1 SLLTM
6 VSVPE
11 SVLDTSGPIAAIPG
25 SRLCGCV
32 AALASPAATD
42 ALLRARSL
50 SRHYQLTTSVLTSR
64 ITRPWVAQQDVIETA
79 VRGPSD
85 CSTGDRVPDGVREG
99 PMVNTTLRDAFERW
113 KGALIDQDKQT
124 TKTARHRAHA
134 RVTSME
140 DLIAETP
147 ADDIEGVGIK
157 LALYV
162 YMSGVD
168 PDTADSAVEQV
179 LSVYRDCARVLGRNL

>member
-1 SLLTM
+1 
-6 VSVPE
+6 
-11 SVLDTSGPIAAIPG
+11 
-25 SRLCGCV
+25 
-32 AALASPAATD
+32 
-42 ALLRARSL
+42 
-50 SRHYQLTTSVLTSR
+50 
-64 ITRPWVAQQDVIETA
+64 
-79 VRGPSD
+79 
-85 CSTGDRVPDGVREG
+85 
-99 PMVNTTLRDAFERW
+99 MVNTTLRDAFDRW

-124 TKTARHRAHA
+124 TEAARHRAHA

-168 PDTADSAVEQV
+168 PEKADSAVEQV
-179 LSVYRDCARVLGRNL
+179 LSAYKDCVRVLGRDLLAEVKSMIPASQQHTTKLGRRARPHALQRAIAARPESKDRRFDRLF

>member
-1 SLLTM
+1 M
-6 VSVPE
+6 K
-11 SVLDTSGPIAAIPG
+11 
-25 SRLCGCV
+25 R
-32 AALASPAATD
+32 
-42 ALLRARSL
+42 
-50 SRHYQLTTSVLTSR
+50 
-64 ITRPWVAQQDVIETA
+64 
-79 VRGPSD
+79 
-85 CSTGDRVPDGVREG
+85 
-99 PMVNTTLRDAFERW
+99 MLRDAFDRW
-113 KGALIDQDKQT
+113 KDALVDQNKQ
-124 TKTARHRAHA
+124 KTRAARHHAHA

-179 LSVYRDCARVLGRNL
+179 LSAYSDCVRVFGRDLLAEVKSLMLASERSV